1 MNAFLKKYEIIF
13 WDTLTILMAN
23 SKFVQK
29 VIRIGYPI
37 FQGIDYKKLIKAITI
52 SGVSGFA
59 TGWIIYYAI
68 LFFKN

>member
-1 MNAFLKKYEIIF
+1 MNKFFKKYELIF

-29 VIRIGYPI
+29 TIRIAYPI
-37 FQGIDYKKLIKAITI
+37 FQGIDLKKLLKAITI
-52 SGVSGFA
+52 SGVSGFT